1 MRRLVPHPVLS
12 SSLVLMWLVLN
23 AFTLG
28 HLILGTAVAL
38 LAGRAFALLEPA
50 RPRLGRPV
58 AMVRLAAIVTW
69 DILLSNIA
77 VAARI
82 IGAGGR
88 APRHPAFVEVPLRM
102 RDPVP
107 LAILAIIITA
117 TPGTLWV
124 DYDPE
129 SGVLLTHV
137 FDLGDADE
145 WRATVRDRYEALLLE
160 IFP

>member
-1 MRRLVPHPVLS
+1 MRQLVPHPLV
-12 SSLVLMWLVLN
+12 SLWLVFMWLVLN

-28 HLILGTAVAL
+28 HLLLGTAIAL

-50 RPRLGRPV
+50 RPRLASPL
-58 AMVRLAAIVTW
+58 AMARLAGIVTW

-77 VAARI
+77 VAARLL
-82 IGAGGR
+82 GAGRGR
-88 APRHPAFVEVPLRM
+88 PRRPAFVEVPLRL

-137 FDLGDADE
+137 YDLADADG